1 MMKKDITNILGVF
14 IIITPMT
21 TISSAS
27 THINIVAFVIVIVI
41 TTASTSNS
49 TTTTTVTTTITTS

>member
-1 MMKKDITNILGVF
+1 MTKKDITNILGVF

-27 THINIVAFVIVIVI
+27 TRINIVAFVIVMVI
-41 TTASTSNS
+41 TAGCTSNS
-49 TTTTTVTTTITTS
+49 TITTVTTTITTS